1 MKYQELNP
9 AQLANAK
16 LIDKAVVE
24 IGLTNAFL
32 RAGIL
37 AVCSKESG
45 FKMVKEISYSN
56 TPTSR
61 IRQIFGLKNYTDLQI
76 EALKKSDMDFF
87 NVVYNRKDLGNLQVG
102 DGYRFRGRG
111 FNQLTGR
118 ANYTIIGKGIG
129 IDIVS
134 NPDLMDD
141 PYIAAKA
148 LAYYFRSTIV
158 NAQMSGRF
166 TLRYG
171 IVTTGQIKDI
181 LQGSRIAHNA
191 NMGFGKAPE
200 QDPTGGFQITIADAP
215 SYLPLTQV

>member
-1 MKYQELNP
+1 MKYQDLNP

-37 AVCSKESG
+37 AVVGKESG
-45 FKMVKEISYSN
+45 FKMGSEISYAN
-56 TPTSR
+56 TPDHR
-61 IRQIFGLKNYTDLQI
+61 IREVFGNARFIGYDINT
-76 EALKKSDMDFF
+76 LKKSDRDFF
-87 NVVYNRKDLGNLQVG
+87 NVVYNRKDLGNLQPG
-102 DGYRFRGRG
+102 DGYKFRGRG

-118 ANYTIIGKGIG
+118 ANYTIIGKAIG
-129 IDIVS
+129 VDIVT
-134 NPDLMDD
+134 NPDLMDN
-141 PYIAAKA
+141 PEIAAKA

-181 LQGSRIAHNA
+181 LQGARIAHNA
-191 NMGFGKAPE
+191 NMGFARPPE
-200 QDPTGGFQITIADAP
+200 QDSTGGYQITIADAP